1 MKTSDNQKV
10 PLGGFRGVT
19 KIIDF
24 FNTPEEGFP
33 DVTRRCTALSY
44 HAPDGAK
51 EVFRIY

>member
-24 FNTPEEGFP
+24 FNTPEGGFP
-33 DVTRRCTALSY
+33 DVTGLCPVLSY

-51 EVFRIY
+51 KVFRM